1 MRNAAI
7 QKMFTKGQHFNEDE
21 CTLSV
26 YLSLLVNDQDRI
38 MITITIMTI
47 LATIQSSIN
56 KLVPKTA
63 YLKMIDIWLIYSFN
77 INILIMAFHIKV
89 DGAIPRDGKSGLAF
103 NPMLKRGP
111 GGEEQA

>member
-1 MRNAAI
+1 
-7 QKMFTKGQHFNEDE
+7 
-21 CTLSV
+21 
-26 YLSLLVNDQDRI
+26 

-77 INILIMAFHIKV
+77 INILIMAFHIKL
-89 DGAIPRDGKSGLAF
+89 DAAIPRDHGETKRRSKVVIKCFEREIAGDEEFVGGGL
-103 NPMLKRGP
+103 
-111 GGEEQA
+111 

>member
-1 MRNAAI
+1 
-7 QKMFTKGQHFNEDE
+7 
-21 CTLSV
+21 
-26 YLSLLVNDQDRI
+26 

-77 INILIMAFHIKV
+77 INILIMAFHIKL
-89 DGAIPRDGKSGLAF
+89 DAAIPRDHGETERRSKVVIKYLNG
-103 NPMLKRGP
+103 NNRG
-111 GGEEQA
+111 

>member
-1 MRNAAI
+1 
-7 QKMFTKGQHFNEDE
+7 
-21 CTLSV
+21 
-26 YLSLLVNDQDRI
+26 

-77 INILIMAFHIKV
+77 INILIMAFHIKL
-89 DGAIPRDGKSGLAF
+89 DAAIPRE
-103 NPMLKRGP
+103 GP
-111 GGEEQA
+111 WRNLEEETRSKVVIM